1 MMEGGDERDRWGVG
15 NGGEGGHGCSHD
27 SLTPSFTVS
36 QRIKCQTNQLSSKQ
50 TSTGTGHDGI
60 YLPRVHINN
69 IKKDIVRN
77 RLSSNN
83 VPTHTIKPLA
93 ITIICSLALYS
104 VSPQPL
110 GSLCCNSSLVPDWWT
125 TDKVCRVSGKPRS
138 SNLWS
143 LWQQVQLQL
152 WPATHKHPSIHTDLI
167 WHWVI
172 TEFDPSDLFRPIK
185 LLICMLTTEAHP
197 GRPLPGLWYLP
208 QRCDTGTM
216 GRALPEYQSLHPPCS
231 LPLFAQEDGVQ
242 RSLSSQEV
250 KPSICLTQTR
260 TYTCLKGKKTTRD

>member
-1 MMEGGDERDRWGVG
+1 MMEGGDERDRWEVG

-50 TSTGTGHDGI
+50 TSTGMGHDGI

-69 IKKDIVRN
+69 IKKDIIRN

-110 GSLCCNSSLVPDWWT
+110 GSLCCNSYCAWLMDDRQGLQGFGETAQQQLVVFMT
-125 TDKVCRVSGKPRS
+125 TSPAAALTSHSQTPKHTYWLNLTLSYHRV
-138 SNLWS
+138 
-143 LWQQVQLQL
+143 
-152 WPATHKHPSIHTDLI
+152 WPKWPFQTH
-167 WHWVI
+167 
-172 TEFDPSDLFRPIK
+172 
-185 LLICMLTTEAHP
+185 
-197 GRPLPGLWYLP
+197 
-208 QRCDTGTM
+208 
-216 GRALPEYQSLHPPCS
+216 
-231 LPLFAQEDGVQ
+231 
-242 RSLSSQEV
+242 
-250 KPSICLTQTR
+250 
-260 TYTCLKGKKTTRD
+260 